1 VVAPDARQAPAR
13 DPGHVNVPER
23 VRVVLEIERTDRAIS
38 GQLVTDGAGAI
49 EFYGWLEL
57 IDGIERLA
65 QGGGDAPVRDGGD
78 HEPRH
83 GA

>member
-1 VVAPDARQAPAR
+1 M
-13 DPGHVNVPER
+13 NVPER

-38 GQLVTDGAGAI
+38 GQLVPDGAGAI
-49 EFYGWLEL
+49 DFYGWLEL

-65 QGGGDAPVRDGGD
+65 QGAPEAPVPGGGD
-78 HEPRH
+78 HEPRR